1 MNKKLLAVAV
11 AGAVA
16 TPMLAGAQTSGL
28 SVYGRIG
35 NELQRETQDFTAPWR
50 DTGTTEV
57 MGVVEVT
64 SSGALERWYISEDPR
79 AGLARLSVTPAGGGN
94 AVNSGRSGNVPALGS
109 FTKETTY
116 DLGVPTVGDPAGGV
130 NTYIGVINDAG
141 NLVQVPNRV
150 ATAADLENYTGT
162 NAELRRVAA
171 AALGE
176 QFVSTEDSQ
185 STEVDTYSS
194 RLGLRYNGSVGGGLT
209 VHGQY
214 EFDVVS
220 DRENSADG
228 DAINDVRVA
237 TVGVSGDFGRID
249 IGNLWSAYYNKI
261 GGNLDTMDMIYS
273 TIGQGP
279 GRTSNTIQYSNA
291 FGAVDLMVDLR
302 LLGDES
308 RLETEGNTDGF
319 GVGVSFTPIA
329 NFSVSLGYDRED
341 QADGSEVSRSGIAGS
356 YNFSGITVRGGWQE
370 LSTEGANVAT
380 SDATSYYVSASGAID
395 ANTSWILGYAEGEAL
410 QSDTSTARD
419 PNSDELIFRLARQ
432 LGGGLAIGYEASF
445 QTAGGVTR
453 SATIRNGEVIST
465 TFESGYVRQATD
477 IDIAYSNAYELTRH
491 NVYMQ
496 LDF

>member
-35 NELQRETQDFTAPWR
+35 NELQRETQDFTGAYR
-50 DTGTTEV
+50 DTGTTHV
-57 MGVVEVT
+57 LGLVDPTDGM
-64 SSGALERWYISEDPR
+64 RWYIDGGPQGSGNFTKSAEREELILDASDPTNVQYVTIPLTGPGATGNR
-79 AGLARLSVTPAGGGN
+79 MEPNTPATFNDLGAGN
-94 AVNSGRSGNVPALGS
+94 PLNQDSPAQQKPAIPAAQIAERRVPA
-109 FTKETTY
+109 
-116 DLGVPTVGDPAGGV
+116 
-130 NTYIGVINDAG
+130 
-141 NLVQVPNRV
+141 QVMGERFV
-150 ATAADLENYTGT
+150 ENKDT
-162 NAELRRVAA
+162 N
-171 AALGE
+171 
-176 QFVSTEDSQ
+176 

-220 DRENSADG
+220 DRENSGDG

-308 RLETEGNTDGF
+308 RAEAEPNTDGF
-319 GVGVSFTPIA
+319 GVGISFTPIA
-329 NFSVSLGYDRED
+329 NFSLSLGYDRED
-341 QADGSEVSRSGIAGS
+341 QADGSELTRSGVAGS
-356 YNFSGITVRGGWQE
+356 YNFSGITVRGGWQQLE
-370 LSTEGANVAT
+370 TEGATVLT
-380 SDATSYYVSASGAID
+380 SDATSYYVSASGAVD
-395 ANTSWILGYAEGEAL
+395 ANTSWIVGYAEGEAL
-410 QSDTSTARD
+410 QSSVGGSRD

-432 LGGGLAIGYEASF
+432 LGGGLSIGYEASF
-445 QTAGGVTR
+445 QTAGGSARTVTLR
-453 SATIRNGEVIST
+453 DGAIVYDSANPSQYTGYEGNQEARDRDISVHNG
-465 TFESGYVRQATD
+465 
-477 IDIAYSNAYELTRH
+477 YELTRH